1 MSVIEWADEL
11 QVWIDGKDWHGAYT
25 EPGQV
30 IKLIEAKAEIQRA
43 IKRLRS
49 LGGNA

>member
-1 MSVIEWADEL
+1 MEVEQWADEL
-11 QVWIDGKDWHGAYT
+11 QAMIDSKDWHGACT

-30 IKLIEAKAEIQRA
+30 IKLVEAKAEVMRA

-49 LGGNA
+49 LGG